1 MLAGLRAAP
10 SLNNSQ
16 DLSDTWEVPRG
27 PHRRDVRQRRPLAP
41 GREKCSGHGIRRCVF
56 HAGRR

>member
-16 DLSDTWEVPRG
+16 DLSDTWEVTTG
-27 PHRRDVRQRRPLAP
+27 PGSP
-41 GREKCSGHGIRRCVF
+41 
-56 HAGRR
+56 